1 MSHGALTIGE
11 VIARAEEQFFVGRAR
26 ELELF
31 RGWLAAPE
39 PEILNVYGPRGIGKS
54 TLVRAF
60 CRMARAQGRKVT
72 SIDGRRLRD
81 DTDGVP
87 LVVVDDD
94 PCGES
99 EVAPLIVFD
108 GLDEIGSLT
117 DYLLHDYLPTLPSDT
132 RVVVSS
138 ARQLDAAWARH

>member
-31 RGWLAAPE
+31 QAWLSASE

-60 CRMARAQGRKVT
+60 CRSGPRA
-72 SIDGRRLRD
+72 
-81 DTDGVP
+81 
-87 LVVVDDD
+87 
-94 PCGES
+94 
-99 EVAPLIVFD
+99 
-108 GLDEIGSLT
+108 GSQS
-117 DYLLHDYLPTLPSDT
+117 HP
-132 RVVVSS
+132 R
-138 ARQLDAAWARH
+138 